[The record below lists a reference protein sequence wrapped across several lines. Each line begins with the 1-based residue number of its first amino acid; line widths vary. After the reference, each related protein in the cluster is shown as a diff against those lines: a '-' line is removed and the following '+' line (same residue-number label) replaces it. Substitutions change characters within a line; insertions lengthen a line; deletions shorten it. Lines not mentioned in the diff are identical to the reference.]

1 MPKIPLHALIWS
13 PEQRRYDLY
22 IQGQQ
27 ERQFFDGDEAEWLA
41 WLANKTS
48 FAFHGRAG
56 RLLCYKEAR
65 AGGERYWYAYNTSG
79 RHTRKR
85 YLGHTANLTFLRL
98 EDVTQEL
105 VSALPAGVRATLQPS
120 QQRMLLLRAKLAR
133 PRLPTPLVKRERL
146 LRHLDIALEHPL
158 TLLSAAAGWGKTT
171 LLSTWAYEYPHP
183 VAWVSLDALDNN
195 ETRFWVTAI
204 AALRTVAPTVGE
216 VALVMI
222 QTSQPPP
229 FSTILTALLNDLAS
243 QVTASAPT
251 LLILDDYH
259 VIHNQAI
266 HEDVT
271 FVLDHLPEHV
281 HIVLATRVDPDLP
294 LGRWRVG
301 RRMAEVRAVDLR
313 FTDAEAMAFFAQTLG
328 EVLAQDDV
336 HQLAERTEGW
346 VAGLQLAALALQQRT
361 DRSTFVQM
369 FTGSHRYLLDYIQ
382 EEIVQRQPQDVQHFL
397 LHSAVLRRMNAAL
410 CMRVVEEPA
419 SQALLE
425 RLERHNLFVVPLDD
439 ERQWYRLHD
448 LFREMLLARLQAT
461 EPAMVPLLHGRAAR
475 WYVQQGELQEAIAHA
490 LAAPDFEY
498 AAILMER
505 EASSLW
511 LAGEAQTV
519 HGWVQALP
527 DSALRQHTR
536 FVLDTALHLLHERRA
551 TIGTL
556 YASTQAQVEQ
566 TIARVDAV
574 LQRQDE
580 PSEQCVADEGKI
592 PLPYAEV
599 ELLKRRIRLLEAL
612 IAARQVLTR
621 GDTAGLGL
629 LAEQT
634 ATLCAHEEI
643 SWKLIGLGITVWL
656 AESLQHEGA
665 LLIPQLLDVKQ
676 QATAAGDYV
685 ATSRV
690 IRWLAF
696 AYFRAYQ
703 LHMMHQE
710 CLEGLALVKQ
720 TGEYSATAGYFY
732 YGLALSFYAW
742 NRLEEASVAV
752 QDMLRIASMWQQ
764 ADLLIMGKLCL
775 AQITLIRGDHATAA
789 RALQEAEAL
798 IQQERFEMHTGVVM
812 AVRVQY
818 WLAMRNLDAVRRW
831 AEQAVFYP
839 ETWNP
844 NDKWAFLMLIR
855 VYLAQHQDK
864 QALVA
869 LEGFSTH
876 LDRPGD
882 VATTVEFLAL
892 YMIAL
897 YRIGKREQLHTVAVR
912 LLGLTEPEHHVRVF
926 LNEGEHMRQVLR
938 SLLDARHDECGIF
951 SPVFVTF
958 ISQLL
963 ACFEQAQG
971 GNPALQPS
979 LSSPKASS
987 VEAAMF
993 GQHTPLPAEPLT
1005 QREQEVLRLLVEGAS
1020 NQDIANR
1027 LVISLATVKKH
1038 VSNLLGKLQAE
1049 SRTQAIARAREWK
1062 LLA

>member
-1 MPKIPLHALIWS
+1 M
-13 PEQRRYDLY
+13 
-22 IQGQQ
+22 
-27 ERQFFDGDEAEWLA
+27 
-41 WLANKTS
+41 
-48 FAFHGRAG
+48 
-56 RLLCYKEAR
+56 
-65 AGGERYWYAYNTSG
+65 
-79 RHTRKR
+79 
-85 YLGHTANLTFLRL
+85 
-98 EDVTQEL
+98 
-105 VSALPAGVRATLQPS
+105 
-120 QQRMLLLRAKLAR
+120 
-133 PRLPTPLVKRERL
+133 
-146 LRHLDIALEHPL
+146 
-158 TLLSAAAGWGKTT
+158 
-171 LLSTWAYEYPHP
+171 
-183 VAWVSLDALDNN
+183 SLDALDNN
-195 ETRFWVTAI
+195 ETRFWATII

-216 VALVMI
+216 IALAMM
-222 QTSQPPP
+222 QASQPPP

-251 LLILDDYH
+251 MLILDDYH
-259 VIHNQAI
+259 VIHNEAI
-266 HEDVT
+266 HEDLT
-271 FVLDHLPEHV
+271 FLLDHLPEHV
-281 HIVLATRVDPDLP
+281 QIVLATRVDPDLP

-328 EVLAQDDV
+328 EVLAQRDV

-346 VAGLQLAALALQQRT
+346 IAGLQLAALALQQRT

-369 FTGSHRYLLDYIQ
+369 FTGSHRYLLDYVQ
-382 EEIVQRQPQDVQHFL
+382 EEILRHQPQSVQRFL

-410 CMRVVEEPA
+410 CIRVVEEPA

-448 LFREMLLARLQAT
+448 LFREMLLARLHAT
-461 EPAMVPLLHGRAAR
+461 EPASVPQLHGRAAR
-475 WYVQQGELQEAIAHA
+475 WYVEQGELQEAIAHA
-490 LAAPDFEY
+490 LAASDFEY

-527 DSALRQHTR
+527 DSAFRQHAR
-536 FVLDTALHLLHERRA
+536 FVLDAVLHLLHERRA
-551 TIGTL
+551 TIRAL
-556 YASTQAQVEQ
+556 YASAQAQVEQ

-574 LQRQDE
+574 LQRQHE
-580 PSEQCVADEGKI
+580 LSERFEADEG
-592 PLPYAEV
+592 EV
-599 ELLKRRIRLLEAL
+599 ALFQRRIRLLQAL
-612 IAARQVLTR
+612 IVARRVLTR
-621 GDTAGLGL
+621 GDTAGLRL
-629 LAEQT
+629 LAEKT
-634 ATLCAHEEI
+634 ATLSAHEEI
-643 SWKLIGLGITVWL
+643 SWKLIGLGITIWL
-656 AESLQHEGA
+656 AESLQREGG
-665 LLIPQLLDVKQ
+665 LLIPQLLDAKQ
-676 QATAAGDYV
+676 QVIATGDYV

-696 AYFRAYQ
+696 AYFRAHQ

-710 CLEGLALVKQ
+710 CLEGLALTKQ
-720 TGEYSATAGYFY
+720 TGEYSPTAGYFH

-742 NRLEEASVAV
+742 NRLEDASVAV
-752 QDMLRIASMWQQ
+752 QDMLRIASIWQQ
-764 ADLLIMGKLCL
+764 ADMLIMGKLCL
-775 AQITLIRGDHATAA
+775 AQITLVRGDHATAA
-789 RALQEAEAL
+789 QALQEAEAL
-798 IQQERFEMHTGVVM
+798 VQQERFEMHTGVVM

-818 WLAMRNLDAVRRW
+818 WLAMRNLDAVQNW
-831 AEQAVFYP
+831 TEQAAFYP

-844 NDKWAFLMLIR
+844 NDKWTFLMLIR
-855 VYLAQHQDK
+855 VYLAQHQDM

-869 LEGFSTH
+869 LERFCAH

-892 YMIAL
+892 YMIGL
-897 YRIGKREQLHTVAVR
+897 YRVGKREQLHTVAAR
-912 LLGLTEPEHHVRVF
+912 LLGLTKPETHLRVF
-926 LNEGEHMRQVLR
+926 LNEGEPMRQVLR
-938 SLLDARHDECGIF
+938 SLLDATRDTYVTF
-951 SPVFVTF
+951 SPAFVTF

-963 ACFEQAQG
+963 ACFEQAQDG
-971 GNPALQPS
+971 SEVLRPS
-979 LSSPKASS
+979 FSHPKAGS

-993 GQHTPLPAEPLT
+993 GQHTPLLTEPLT

-1062 LLA
+1062 LLP